1 MQAITLRNDIKPLQ
15 AFENENKYEK
25 ANKRLSHQLLG
36 LSHKLKKTMAQS
48 YEEHS
53 DEEQQPRVRSEEE
66 LSKMERDL

>member
-36 LSHKLKKTMAQS
+36 LSHKLRKKMKTIKQT

-53 DEEQQPRVRSEEE
+53 DEEQ
-66 LSKMERDL
+66 